1 MSEPLRVA
9 LLGAGGRMGRSILQ
23 NLQAYPGLRLGG
35 AVVRAGCGHVGED
48 AGSYH
53 GVGTLGVPFSID
65 VDGAVAAADVAIDF
79 STAAVSSA
87 HLRACVAARCPL
99 LLGTTGLA
107 ESLQTEL
114 ARAAGHIPLLVSA
127 NTSVVIA
134 LLVELVRQAA
144 AVLPVGFDVEVI
156 ESHHRN
162 KVDAPSGTALVLG
175 AAAAEGRGLPV
186 SVQPLLHGPGASGP
200 RDEGTVG
207 YAVVRGGDV
216 VGEHEVRFLGTGER
230 LSLQHA
236 ATDRGVFARGALSAA
251 QWLARRPPGR
261 YQMRDLFAEK

>member
-1 MSEPLRVA
+1 MSDPLRVA
-9 LLGAGGRMGRSILQ
+9 VLGAGGRMGHSILQ
-23 NLQAYPGLRLGG
+23 NLSAFPGLRLGS
-35 AVVRAGCGHVGED
+35 AVVRAGCGHVGAD

-53 GVGTLGVPFSID
+53 GIGALGVPFTID
-65 VDGAVAAADVAIDF
+65 IDAALAQADVAIDF
-79 STAAVSSA
+79 STAAVSST

-99 LLGTTGLA
+99 LLGTTGLG
-107 ESLQTEL
+107 ETLQTEL
-114 ARAAGHIPLLVSA
+114 ARAAVHIPLLVSA

-144 AVLPVGFDVEVI
+144 AVLPVGFDVEVL
-156 ESHHRN
+156 EAHHRN

-175 AAAAEGRGLPV
+175 AAAAEGRGLGV
-186 SVQPLLHGPGASGP
+186 SELPYVHGPGQPGP
-200 RDEGTVG
+200 RPEGSVG

-230 LSLQHA
+230 LTLGHA

-251 QWLARRPPGR
+251 QWLAGRPPGR